1 MKRKIT
7 ALALAGIL
15 MFAAFG
21 ADNVFADEGSEAD
34 TASEDISAA
43 TDETADNI
51 TAISTD
57 AAEIE
62 AAEQNAGIV
71 VQITEDV
78 MNRFDSPESVAE
90 AQEAVQAA
98 DPGTLFSDTAVS
110 GIVPAGLGLISGA
123 TTKVNG
129 MQFVAIP
136 DGTYGYTVAR
146 AAVPSGWS
154 VSGRA
159 IWNMILSPQYPVYV
173 SASAIS
179 PDGSAEMLYESPM
192 AFIERDNC
200 SIFGMPLPHQDWQ
213 VDPDYYTIMLKY
225 KNASAYCDYLAA
237 NGSTVLG
244 NIENLKFIRERP
256 LSAAEASQL
265 KAMNAQL
272 KATLEPV
279 YNYTSGLSLLWT
291 EVTFAEREYSCTIN
305 GVEKMFVNTSLTYG
319 YETEWSS
326 GFSYP
331 GDHMAYVNWEVPMH
345 YWLICDADD
354 YDEYSEYYMNFC
366 SNTYLSD
373 QMQSAIRRLSEE
385 IFRIMMEARQ
395 GRDTSTTIYNTV
407 DDILSDGDS
416 YTTTEAFTDYI
427 YDQNDYTT
435 SSGDHVKVPTRYD
448 YVYEDSNGNIYY
460 SDSVSDEPAGSKRLY
475 PN

>member
-21 ADNVFADEGSEAD
+21 ADNVFASEGSEVEA
-34 TASEDISAA
+34 
-43 TDETADNI
+43 DETEALEID
-51 TAISTD
+51 S
-57 AAEIE
+57 AEIGSV
-62 AAEQNAGIV
+62 EQNADIV

-78 MNRFDSPESVAE
+78 MNRFDSPDSVSE

-98 DPGTLFSDTAVS
+98 DPGVLFSAVEGP
-110 GIVPAGLGLISGA
+110 GIVPEGMGLISSA

-129 MQFVAIP
+129 MQFVSIP
-136 DGTYGYTVAR
+136 DGTYGYSVAR
-146 AAVPSGWS
+146 AAVPSGWA

-173 SASAIS
+173 SASALS

-200 SIFGMPLPHQDWQ
+200 KIFGMPLPHEDWQ
-213 VDPDYYTIMLKY
+213 IDPDYYTIMLKY
-225 KNASAYCDYLAA
+225 KNASEYCDYLTA
-237 NGSTVLG
+237 NGATVLG
-244 NIENLKFIRERP
+244 NIENLKFIKERP
-256 LSAAEASQL
+256 LSVAEAEQL

-279 YNYTSGLSLLWT
+279 YDYTSGLSLLWS

-305 GVEKMFVNTSLTYG
+305 GVEKMFVNTSLVFG

-331 GDHMAYVNWEVPMH
+331 GDHMAYVNWEVPLH
-345 YWLICDADD
+345 YWLICDTDD

-373 QMQSAIRRLSEE
+373 QMQAAIKELSQE
-385 IFRIMMEARQ
+385 IYRIMMEARQ
-395 GRDTSTTIYNTV
+395 GRDTSTMIYNTV
-407 DDILSDGDS
+407 EDELSSGDS

-435 SSGDHVKVPTRYD
+435 SSGDHVKVPTRYE

-460 SDSVSDEPAGSKRLY
+460 SDSVFDEPAGSKRLY

>member
-256 LSAAEASQL
+256 LSAAEVAV
-265 KAMNAQL
+265 K
-272 KATLEPV
+272 
-279 YNYTSGLSLLWT
+279 GH
-291 EVTFAEREYSCTIN
+291 ER
-305 GVEKMFVNTSLTYG
+305 
-319 YETEWSS
+319 
-326 GFSYP
+326 
-331 GDHMAYVNWEVPMH
+331 
-345 YWLICDADD
+345 
-354 YDEYSEYYMNFC
+354 
-366 SNTYLSD
+366 
-373 QMQSAIRRLSEE
+373 
-385 IFRIMMEARQ
+385 
-395 GRDTSTTIYNTV
+395 
-407 DDILSDGDS
+407 
-416 YTTTEAFTDYI
+416 
-427 YDQNDYTT
+427 
-435 SSGDHVKVPTRYD
+435 
-448 YVYEDSNGNIYY
+448 
-460 SDSVSDEPAGSKRLY
+460 PA
-475 PN
+475 